1 MRTRRRDGTC
11 LVALGYRKD
20 LQDFVLGALSVI
32 LVLPGRRRVC
42 LSKQLVGDGG
52 KAGLAE
58 GASALYLRPAGD
70 AREAEAAYSEVIVLR
85 VLRKLL
91 CQDTIRLVRSK
102 KMI

>member
-1 MRTRRRDGTC
+1 MQGS
-11 LVALGYRKD
+11 
-20 LQDFVLGALSVI
+20 VLGALSVI
-32 LVLPGRRRVC
+32 VVLPGRRRVC

-52 KAGLAE
+52 EAGLAE

-70 AREAEAAYSEVIVLR
+70 AREAKAAYSEVIVLR